1 MKPASRALQSSLLT
15 RAKSNTTL
23 IYILSF
29 IGDLFFPIA
38 VWMFYYLEYI
48 NFSEVAI
55 ITAVG
60 TIAGIILEIPTGAIA
75 DIYGRKTSIFLS
87 YLAFVPTMLLIAFF
101 PTFPV
106 LVLAAILASLVNAL
120 YSGSLEALIYDS
132 LKETNELNRFPQVTS
147 RLEALSWIGL
157 FAGAA
162 IGGFLYTILPAAP
175 YLAQAVLV
183 GVGVIVAGML
193 HEPERHSSA
202 EEVSNW
208 LGNEP
213 EIHSVRQFL
222 MRNVQGF
229 RELFAT
235 RDHTARS
242 VLFIVIE
249 SGYMIAAAILGI
261 SQAREYGVSPEH
273 VGIIFGIGYLG
284 SAMFSY
290 QFPVLAERF
299 GHRVLLLVSTT
310 VLIASFLAAPFVPV
324 WLGILLIIARI
335 ASSTTFRNIR
345 SIVMN
350 QVFTSKNRAT
360 SISTMVLLSQLPYM
374 IAAYPIGIYIEQT
387 SPNQF
392 AFLLGMVLVCVLVPV
407 GVMMWRD

>member
-1 MKPASRALQSSLLT
+1 MKSASRALQVTLRSSSN
-15 RAKSNTTL
+15 KNTTL

-48 NFSEVAI
+48 SFSEVAI

-75 DIYGRKTSIFLS
+75 DTYGRKTSIVLS

-106 LVLAAILASLVNAL
+106 LLLAAILASLVNAL

-132 LKETNELNRFPQVTS
+132 LKETNQLNRFSEVTS
-147 RLEALSWIGL
+147 RLEALSWVGL

-162 IGGFLYTILPAAP
+162 IGGVLYSVLPAAP
-175 YLAQAVLV
+175 FLAQAVLV
-183 GVGVIVAGML
+183 GFGVILAGML
-193 HEPERHSSA
+193 HEPKLHSSE
-202 EEVSNW
+202 EEVSNRM
-208 LGNEP
+208 GNAP
-213 EIHSVRQFL
+213 ELHSFHQFL
-222 MRNVQGF
+222 ARNVQGF
-229 RELFAT
+229 RELFAS
-235 RDHTARS
+235 RVHIVRS

-261 SQAREYGVSPEH
+261 SQAREYGISPEQ
-273 VGIIFGIGYLG
+273 VGFIFGIGYLG
-284 SAMFSY
+284 SAAFSY
-290 QFPVLAERF
+290 LFPVLAGRF
-299 GHRVLLLVSTT
+299 GYRVLLLVSTA
-310 VLIASFLAAPFVPV
+310 VLLGSFLAAPFVPV

-350 QVFTSKNRAT
+350 QVITSKNRAT
-360 SISTMVLLSQLPYM
+360 SLSTLVLLSQLPYM

-392 AFLLGMVLVCVLVPV
+392 AFMLGVVLVCVLIPV
-407 GVMMWRD
+407 GVLMRRD